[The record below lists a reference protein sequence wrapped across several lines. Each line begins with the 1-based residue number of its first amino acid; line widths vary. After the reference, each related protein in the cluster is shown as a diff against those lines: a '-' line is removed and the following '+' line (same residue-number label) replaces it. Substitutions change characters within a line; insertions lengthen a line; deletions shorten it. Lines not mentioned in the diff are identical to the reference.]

1 MLKVKIGRNGV
12 ELYQEGG
19 LNVSFSQDSLA
30 IEADLINVEFDESL
44 PGFAVQV
51 DTSKAK
57 LTPRSS
63 PRSAPRRRNKKR
75 VSDYAEE
82 VFREQD
88 QPLELSELS
97 NHIINAGFQTDSENF
112 ANTVRTSLGREPER
126 FVQYDTYIWGL
137 VPLEEKWDAEGK
149 LSKFIRAN
157 EETDQEQ
164 KNNNFE
170 ERMRQDEIAYSA
182 RDQSPDSV
190 E

>member
-82 VFREQD
+82 VF
-88 QPLELSELS
+88 
-97 NHIINAGFQTDSENF
+97 
-112 ANTVRTSLGREPER
+112 
-126 FVQYDTYIWGL
+126 
-137 VPLEEKWDAEGK
+137 
-149 LSKFIRAN
+149 
-157 EETDQEQ
+157 
-164 KNNNFE
+164 
-170 ERMRQDEIAYSA
+170 
-182 RDQSPDSV
+182 
-190 E
+190 